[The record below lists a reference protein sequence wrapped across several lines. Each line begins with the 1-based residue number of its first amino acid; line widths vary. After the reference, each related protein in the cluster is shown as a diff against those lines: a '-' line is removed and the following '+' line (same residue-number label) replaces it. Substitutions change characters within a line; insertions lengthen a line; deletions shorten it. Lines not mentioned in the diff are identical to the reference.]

1 MCLQF
6 CVFRLK
12 LNLRLGSVEK
22 LLYRCGYEA
31 ELLGKYC
38 RRLQAGSVKGVGTAA
53 AGMGPAV
60 AS

>member
-1 MCLQF
+1 VSSTLCLS
-6 CVFRLK
+6 LK
-12 LNLRLGSVEK
+12 I
-22 LLYRCGYEA
+22 YRCGYEA

-38 RRLQAGSVKGVGTAA
+38 RRLQAGSIKGVGTAA